1 MKKIL
6 IAVLAVAVLFGFAA
20 CEEQG
25 YKVPTGLT
33 ISTTKASYLE
43 GQAVDLSTV
52 SGRLEYSDG
61 TFRTLAGNELSNVVL
76 ANGVITASYGGADL
90 TASVPVTVYGYA
102 DVTALAVSDL
112 PTSAKVGKES
122 FEVPAVATLPDGT
135 TANVKASI
143 AVTAIAGSVGDSV
156 AVTVS
161 TVSIVGDEDTTDFK
175 AKTTGIADDWKVTIV
190 NSTEFDPEKVASIAI
205 VSKNTSTTTGSVNY
219 IDDVLAISVVATDE
233 EGATKTLT
241 SSEYGV
247 MNGKTLEA
255 TYTVKG
261 TAGTEG
267 IVVYLASDPSIVSA
281 AYNTPVGTA
290 WIESVT
296 FTKKADAAEL
306 AATGGTLTV
315 QQLATYY
322 DIKTTGHGE
331 TAQITFSPSED
342 NCILTNATWEENES
356 TTATTVFTPAVSVKV
371 GKGEG
376 SWTSAAIGQL
386 VVAKASV

>member
-52 SGRLEYSDG
+52 TGKLEYSDG
-61 TFRTLAGNELSNVVL
+61 TFRTLAGNELSEVVL

-112 PTSAKVGKES
+112 PTSAKVDKES

-135 TANVKASI
+135 TANVKANI

-156 AVTVS
+156 VVTVS
-161 TVSIVGDEDTTDFK
+161 SVSIVGDEDSTDLK

-190 NSTEFDPEKVASIAI
+190 NLTEFDPEKVASIAI
-205 VSKNTSTTTGSVNY
+205 VATNTTTPKAGVVAPY
-219 IDDVLAISVVATDE
+219 VDDVLSISVVATDE

-247 MNGKTLEA
+247 MSGKTLPA
-255 TYTVKG
+255 TVTAKEN
-261 TAGTEG
+261 AGTEG
-267 IVVYLASDPSIVSA
+267 VVVYLLSNPSIKSSA
-281 AYNTPVGTA
+281 FNAPKGTA
-290 WIESVT
+290 WIESVS
-296 FTKKADAAEL
+296 FVAKEDAEL
-306 AATGGTLTV
+306 AAAGGSLTPDTLS
-315 QQLATYY
+315 QYY
-322 DIKTTGHGE
+322 EIKTVGHGGE
-331 TAQITFSPSED
+331 AQTKFTPSAD
-342 NCILTNATWEENES
+342 NCIITNDTWTEDD
-356 TTATTVFTPAVSVKV
+356 AVFTPAISVKIGRGGNDWV
-371 GKGEG
+371 
-376 SWTSAAIGQL
+376 TAAVDQL
-386 VVAKASV
+386 AVAAE